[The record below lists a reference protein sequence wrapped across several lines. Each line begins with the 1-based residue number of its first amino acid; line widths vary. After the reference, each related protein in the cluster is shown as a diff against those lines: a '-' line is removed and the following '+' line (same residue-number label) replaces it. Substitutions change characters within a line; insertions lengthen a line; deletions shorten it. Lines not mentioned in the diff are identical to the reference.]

1 MADVYV
7 ICPLK
12 FMRYFFEEAPTIQKT
27 TSQYMEFVGWF
38 AYSGYLAYAAA
49 ARSIQ
54 DGKFVIL
61 CSLCIFLSSAAIW
74 ACSVTAVKKLG
85 YKTEDIDSRQSV
97 YLGLING
104 FIISTLIVRQ
114 CQ

>member
-1 MADVYV
+1 
-7 ICPLK
+7 
-12 FMRYFFEEAPTIQKT
+12 MRYFFEEAPAIQKS
-27 TSQYMEFVGWF
+27 TSQSMEFLGWF
-38 AYSGYLAYAAA
+38 ALSGYLAYAAA
-49 ARSIQ
+49 AASIQ

-74 ACSVTAVKKLG
+74 ACSVVAVKKLG
-85 YKTEDIDSRQSV
+85 YKAEDVDARQSV

-104 FIISTLIVRQ
+104 LIISLLIVRQ